1 VENIASGQ
9 NTGGYGT
16 QPAIAVRA
24 VSELPK
30 QKEYE
35 KTTTLTLA
43 MSILWA
49 VNGFMA

>member
-1 VENIASGQ
+1 VEDIESGQ

-16 QPAIAVRA
+16 QPATAVLA

-35 KTTTLTLA
+35 NTTTLV

>member
-16 QPAIAVRA
+16 QPAVAVRA

-30 QKEYE
+30 QKEDE
-35 KTTTLTLA
+35 NTTTLA